1 MPADKE
7 TQQNIQEIKQMLT
20 ALHLNMQQILNQN
33 AQVNNEAVIAGIK
46 RDYTNILVN
55 HVNNDI
61 NDSLEKHMTTPC
73 ERREHCKNV
82 LSGFLQK
89 NGTLIKQKNVDEAT
103 VNGNRQQL
111 QQLAKDNYLKSGCTQ
126 CFTEAAD
133 VFEKQ
138 VNLMRSMQIYEAP
151 SEDTDTLLAVPE
163 KLVVSDLLEPLSNVQ
178 RLQILKAVA
187 AKTKTFSE
195 FTELTG
201 LRGGNLLFHIQKLID
216 AGMILQRH
224 ERGDYMIT
232 DKGYKALKGITAVFS
247 KLSRPE

>member
-1 MPADKE
+1 
-7 TQQNIQEIKQMLT
+7 MLT

-33 AQVNNEAVIAGIK
+33 ANINNQAVLAGIK
-46 RDYTNILVN
+46 RDYTNLIVN

-61 NDSLEKHMTTPC
+61 NDSLEKHMTSPC
-73 ERREHCKNV
+73 ERRETCKNV

-89 NGTLIKQKNVDEAT
+89 NGALIKQKTVDEKT

-111 QQLAKDNYLKSGCTQ
+111 QQLAHANYIKPGCTQ
-126 CFTEAAD
+126 CFTEAQNL
-133 VFEKQ
+133 FEKQ

-151 SEDTDTLLAVPE
+151 SEDTETLLAVPE
-163 KLVVSDLLEPLSNVQ
+163 KLVVSALLEPLSNVQ
-178 RLQILKAVA
+178 RLQLLKAVA
-187 AKTKTFSE
+187 VKTKTFSE

-232 DKGYKALKGITAVFS
+232 DKGYKALRGIAGTYTNLTS
-247 KLSRPE
+247 PEQ